1 MKHKSKN
8 YTFFAF
14 AAMFSL
20 LLISA
25 SAAMA
30 DGVSSG
36 NVKAVQLVINGQI
49 SALKSGDYQSAYSFA
64 APNVKA
70 AFPSAKIFISM
81 VENGYKP
88 LYHHSSYV
96 FGKNTVSN
104 GDVYQE
110 IIVSDNTRKLWQFI
124 YVLSQQQDQS
134 WKITN
139 VMMYPFEGSSV

>member
-1 MKHKSKN
+1 MKRKSNN
-8 YTFFAF
+8 YTFFVF

-20 LLISA
+20 LLSSA
-25 SAAMA
+25 SAMA
-30 DGVSSG
+30 DGVSSA

-49 SALKSGDYQSAYSFA
+49 AALKSGDYQSAYSFA

-81 VENGYKP
+81 VENGYRP

-104 GDVYQE
+104 GEVYQE
-110 IIVSDNTRKLWQFI
+110 IIVSDDARKLWQFI
-124 YVLSQQQDQS
+124 YILSQQQDQS

>member
-8 YTFFAF
+8 STFFVF

-20 LLISA
+20 LLFSA
-25 SAAMA
+25 AAMA
-30 DGVSSG
+30 EGVPSADL
-36 NVKAVQLVINGQI
+36 KAVQLVINGQI

-64 APNVKA
+64 APNVKV

-81 VENGYKP
+81 VENGYRP

-104 GDVYQE
+104 GEVYQE
-110 IIVSDNTRKLWQFI
+110 IIVSDDARKLWQFI
-124 YVLSQQQDQS
+124 YTLSRQQDQS